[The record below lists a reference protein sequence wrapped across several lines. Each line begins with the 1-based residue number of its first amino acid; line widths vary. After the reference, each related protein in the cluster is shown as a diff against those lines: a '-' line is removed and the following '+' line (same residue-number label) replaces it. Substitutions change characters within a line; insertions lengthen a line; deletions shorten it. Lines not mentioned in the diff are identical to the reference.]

1 MWLKLRFLGPLASS
15 RDFKVANEQRTRGF
29 MTTDRKL
36 SVWVKVLSLFFV
48 AILLFF
54 LLVFFFW
61 FSMVKIL
68 GVKAR
73 EVKKLIVN

>member
-1 MWLKLRFLGPLASS
+1 
-15 RDFKVANEQRTRGF
+15 

-36 SVWVKVLSLFFV
+36 SVWVKVLLLFFV

-73 EVKKLIVN
+73 EVNKLIVN